1 MNIPW
6 DDGVVTEEEFTVILK
21 TPELKQ
27 MFRALSEKEQHEIL
41 KKSAPKKSKMAKTLD
56 KLAKYLK
63 LYQLLDYHNW
73 AIKLVRVNRDGTA
86 QAYDLFDCYAASLER
101 EADLLDLIPLEK
113 PWRIET

>member
-63 LYQLLDYHNW
+63 SSW
-73 AIKLVRVNRDGTA
+73 FRRTA
-86 QAYDLFDCYAASLER
+86 LRRAAKFGLNEE
-101 EADLLDLIPLEK
+101 EADHFA
-113 PWRIET
+113 RIWKHDS